1 MFELV
6 YELLLILGGIAMVTI
21 GIAIKEQS
29 TGSRILNVVV
39 GLGFFG
45 YGFYLM
51 FLAPVGSRY
60 TIFFYAFILP
70 ILLIVRA
77 VKARKEA
84 REQAAAHQFA
94 GAPQPGQFASSA
106 PGQFASS
113 APAQPGQGW
122 PAPQGQPAP
131 YGQAP
136 QGHPGQAPHQPGH
149 PAPQA
154 PYGQP
159 APQGQYGQPQGQHG
173 QPQGQHGQPQGQ
185 YGQPQ
190 AQPGYPNA

>member
-1 MFELV
+1 MFELF
-6 YELLLILGGIAMVTI
+6 YELLLILGGIAMVAI

-39 GLGFFG
+39 GLAFFG

-51 FLAPVGSRY
+51 FLAPVGYEYR
-60 TIFFYAFILP
+60 IFIYVFVLP

-94 GAPQPGQFASSA
+94 GAPQPGPFAPSA
-106 PGQFASS
+106 PDQ
-113 APAQPGQGW
+113 PAQGW

-136 QGHPGQAPHQPGH
+136 Q
-149 PAPQA
+149 A
-154 PYGQP
+154 PYGQ
-159 APQGQYGQPQGQHG
+159 APQGQYGQPAQQGQY
-173 QPQGQHGQPQGQ
+173 GQPQGQ

-190 AQPGYPNA
+190 QQVYPNA

>member
-6 YELLLILGGIAMVTI
+6 YELLLILGGIAMVAI

-39 GLGFFG
+39 GLAFFG

-51 FLAPVGSRY
+51 FLAPVGYEYR
-60 TIFFYAFILP
+60 IFIYVFILP

-94 GAPQPGQFASSA
+94 GAAQPGQFAPSA
-106 PGQFASS
+106 SG
-113 APAQPGQGW
+113 QPGQGW
-122 PAPQGQPAP
+122 PAPQGQPYGQAPQGQP

-136 QGHPGQAPHQPGH
+136 QQPGH

-159 APQGQYGQPQGQHG
+159 SPQGQYGQPG
-173 QPQGQHGQPQGQ
+173 PQGQ
-185 YGQPQ
+185 YGQSQ
-190 AQPGYPNA
+190 GQPYPGA

>member
-6 YELLLILGGIAMVTI
+6 YELLLILGGIAMVAI

-94 GAPQPGQFASSA
+94 GAPQPGQFA
-106 PGQFASS
+106 PS

-136 QGHPGQAPHQPGH
+136 QGHAGQAPHQPGH

-159 APQGQYGQPQGQHG
+159 APQGQYGQPQGQY
-173 QPQGQHGQPQGQ
+173 GQPQGQ

>member
-1 MFELV
+1 MFFLI
-6 YELLLILGGIAMVTI
+6 YDLLLLLGGIAMVAI
-21 GIAIKEQS
+21 GIAIKEQG
-29 TGSRILNVVV
+29 TGARILNVVI
-39 GLGFFG
+39 GLAFFA

-51 FLAPVGSRY
+51 FLFEGGSYR
-60 TIFFYAFILP
+60 IFFYVFILP

-94 GAPQPGQFASSA
+94 GAPQPGQFAPSA
-106 PGQFASS
+106 TGQ
-113 APAQPGQGW
+113 PAQAW

-136 QGHPGQAPHQPGH
+136 QGPYGQAPQQPGH
-149 PAPQA
+149 PAPQ
-154 PYGQP
+154 PQYGQP
-159 APQGQYGQPQGQHG
+159 APQGQYGQPQGQ
-173 QPQGQHGQPQGQ
+173 

-190 AQPGYPNA
+190 QQGYPNA